1 MKDSN
6 ANMTTNK
13 DILFLMAVWDSVRDC
28 LLGQT
33 FSLKKAV
40 SDDEEQLDISE
51 SESFKNVMLSEDYE
65 KLVLFAV
72 PEDEYGEDVEIDNTK
87 ISYIKCMSIL
97 INSDNT
103 CVLTYFNGVS
113 YVRYWITISI
123 TTDDW
128 Y

>member
-1 MKDSN
+1 MKMN
-6 ANMTTNK
+6 ASGMNVKNNVTT
-13 DILFLMAVWDSVRDC
+13 DINVWVVWDSVRDC

-87 ISYIKCMSIL
+87 ISDIKCMSVL

-103 CVLTYFNGVS
+103 CVLTYFNGVA
-113 YVRYWITISI
+113 YVRYWME
-123 TTDDW
+123 W
-128 Y
+128 

>member
-1 MKDSN
+1 MKMN
-6 ANMTTNK
+6 ASGMNVENNVRV
-13 DILFLMAVWDSVRDC
+13 DVNVLAVWDTIREHLFDRA
-28 LLGQT
+28 

-87 ISYIKCMSIL
+87 ISDIKCMSVL

-103 CVLTYFNGVS
+103 CVLTYFNGAS
-113 YVRYWITISI
+113 YVRYWITLK
-123 TTDDW
+123 D
-128 Y
+128 

>member
-1 MKDSN
+1 MKMNASGMNVESN
-6 ANMTTNK
+6 V
-13 DILFLMAVWDSVRDC
+13 MAVWDTIREYLFDR
-28 LLGQT
+28 T

-87 ISYIKCMSIL
+87 ISDIKCMSVL

-103 CVLTYFNGVS
+103 YVLTHFNGVV
-113 YVRYWITISI
+113 YVRYWME
-123 TTDDW
+123 
-128 Y
+128 

>member
-40 SDDEEQLDISE
+40 SADEEQLDISE

-87 ISYIKCMSIL
+87 ISDIKCMSVL

-103 CVLTYFNGVS
+103 YVLTYFNGVS
-113 YVRYWITISI
+113 YVRYWMER
-123 TTDDW
+123 
-128 Y
+128 

>member
-87 ISYIKCMSIL
+87 ISDIKCMSVL

-103 CVLTYFNGVS
+103 CVLTYFNGAS

-123 TTDDW
+123 TTDD
-128 Y
+128 

>member
-1 MKDSN
+1 MKDLN
-6 ANMTTNK
+6 VNMTTNK
-13 DILFLMAVWDSVRDC
+13 DILYLMAVWDSVRDC

-40 SDDEEQLDISE
+40 SADEEQLDISE

-87 ISYIKCMSIL
+87 ISDIKCMSVL

-103 CVLTYFNGVS
+103 CVLTYFNGAS

-123 TTDDW
+123 TTDD
-128 Y
+128 

>member
-1 MKDSN
+1 MKMN
-6 ANMTTNK
+6 ASGMNVENNAMVN
-13 DILFLMAVWDSVRDC
+13 INVWAVWDSVRDC

-65 KLVLFAV
+65 KLVLFAI

-87 ISYIKCMSIL
+87 ISDIKCMSVL
-97 INSDNT
+97 INSNNT

-113 YVRYWITISI
+113 YVRYWVER
-123 TTDDW
+123 
-128 Y
+128 